1 MARRIPTY
9 YVVRRPLTL
18 WGQSR
23 VPGDIISR
31 EEAKSLIRIETLVRA
46 GRIDEKFD
54 EAPVEEAPKPA
65 KKVAKKAAPKVEESV
80 VEEPVAEDVVEG
92 E

>member
-18 WGQSR
+18 WGESR
-23 VPGDIISR
+23 APGDIITR
-31 EEAKSLIRIETLVRA
+31 EEAKSLVRIETLVRA

-54 EAPVEEAPKPA
+54 EAPVKEEPKPKRA
-65 KKVAKKAAPKVEESV
+65 YKKAAPKVEEPV
-80 VEEPVAEDVVEG
+80 DEEPAVEDVVEG